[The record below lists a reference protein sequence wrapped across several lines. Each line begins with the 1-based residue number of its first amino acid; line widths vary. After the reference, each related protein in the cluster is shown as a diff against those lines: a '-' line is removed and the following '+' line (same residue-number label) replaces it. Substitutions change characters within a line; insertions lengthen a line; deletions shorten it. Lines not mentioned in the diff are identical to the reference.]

1 MSDNIRPALY
11 GAKHEALVANKV
23 LQEERE
29 TVTITGKLC
38 ESAGDILVRDTNLA
52 SVFPDDIIAVPV
64 CGAYSIPM
72 WSNYNA
78 LPRPAIT
85 MVKEG
90 KATLIRRRETY
101 QDLMSL
107 DTI

>member
-23 LQEERE
+23 LQEEKE
-29 TVTITGKLC
+29 IVTIAGKLC
-38 ESAGDILVRDTNLA
+38 ESGDILVSDTNLA
-52 SVFPDDIIAVPV
+52 SVFPDDIIAVPG

-85 MVKEG
+85 MVNEG

>member
-1 MSDNIRPALY
+1 
-11 GAKHEALVANKV
+11 
-23 LQEERE
+23 
-29 TVTITGKLC
+29 
-38 ESAGDILVRDTNLA
+38 
-52 SVFPDDIIAVPV
+52 
-64 CGAYSIPM
+64 M

-85 MVKEG
+85 MVNEG